1 MGTIE
6 LFSCG
11 NNTKK
16 KNPQIDSSLYLNATI
31 KVGDTATKLAA
42 KGLLVPNV
50 EFEEEFEL
58 SDKTLAGIEF
68 ENAKVFTNDKRVKC
82 LNYISKTYQDK
93 KEFKKVSGKLFANLC
108 KEYDKPTLD
117 SSYIID
123 KENHPDKTLCRDYK
137 WETTSK
143 IVFVS
148 THKTEWSFLGDD
160 SYSMYAIVGIKDSV
174 LKSHKLKGFDIAV
187 K

>member
-16 KNPQIDSSLYLNATI
+16 KNPQIDSSLYLNAII
-31 KVGDTATKLAA
+31 KVGDTAINLAA
-42 KGLLVPNV
+42 KGILVPNV
-50 EFEEEFEL
+50 EFDEEFGL
-58 SDKTLAGIEF
+58 SNKTLAGIEF

-82 LNYISKTYQDK
+82 LNYISKTYQDR
-93 KEFKKVSGKLFANLC
+93 KEFQKVSGQLFANLC
-108 KEYDKPTLD
+108 KEYGKPTLD
-117 SSYIID
+117 SSYID
-123 KENHPDKTLCRDYK
+123 KESPDKTRCRDYK
-137 WETTSK
+137 WETASK

-148 THKTEWSFLGDD
+148 QHKTEWSFLGDD

>member
-16 KNPQIDSSLYLNATI
+16 KNPQIDSSLYLNAII
-31 KVGDTATKLAA
+31 KVGDTAINLAA
-42 KGLLVPNV
+42 KGILVPNV
-50 EFEEEFEL
+50 EFDEEFGL
-58 SDKTLAGIEF
+58 SNKTLAGIEF

-93 KEFKKVSGKLFANLC
+93 KEFQKVSGKLFANLC
-108 KEYDKPTLD
+108 KEYGKPTLD
-117 SSYIID
+117 SSYID
-123 KENHPDKTLCRDYK
+123 KEGPDKTLCRDYK

-148 THKTEWSFLGDD
+148 THKTKWSFLGDD

-174 LKSHKLKGFDIAV
+174 LKSHKLKGFDIAI